1 MAGLTKEQRAK
12 RQQEQKELEAKRL
25 QVLMDIAAG
34 KVTPEEAAKMLNPVN
49 EVREITVTRIAKDD
63 TPTNKIKIA
72 GLYSRYPITLYA
84 EHVVRLV
91 DEGHWDKVVTMA
103 RAIVAEGGESLEL
116 DAPPAE
122 DAAPDAAPETKV
134 A

>member
-12 RQQEQKELEAKRL
+12 RQLEQKELEAKRM
-25 QVLMDIAAG
+25 QVLVDIAAG
-34 KVTPEEAAKMLNPVN
+34 KVSPEDAAKLLNPVN
-49 EVREITVTRIAKDD
+49 EVREITVTRITDKEGK
-63 TPTNKIKIA
+63 PTNKVKIS

-91 DEGHWDKVVTMA
+91 DEGHWAKVEELA
-103 RAIVAEGGESLEL
+103 RAIVAEGGESLAV
-116 DAPPAE
+116 DAEPPAE
-122 DAAPDAAPETKV
+122 ETAPAEETKV

>member
-34 KVTPEEAAKMLNPVN
+34 KVSPEEAAKLLNPVN
-49 EVREITVTRIAKDD
+49 EVREITVTRIKDKD
-63 TPTNKIKIA
+63 GKDTNKVKIA

-91 DEGHWDKVVTMA
+91 DEGHWAKVEELA
-103 RAIVAEGGESLEL
+103 RAIVAEGGESLAVDE
-116 DAPPAE
+116 PPAE
-122 DAAPDAAPETKV
+122 DAKPETETAV